1 MRGGVMLAR
10 YKTKSFLKSII
21 FRYIDDEITAMGS
34 QLAYS
39 LLLAFFPFLILLMT
53 LVGYSSVKSEDVIA
67 ALGTILPI
75 DVLKLVKNTVVEVV
89 DTRRSGLL
97 SISMVSTVWTA
108 SNGFN
113 AVIRGLNK
121 AYDEKEKRPY
131 WKVQLTAILCTIG
144 LVLIIIVAFALL
156 VFGEIGVKFLIS
168 RFHVTP
174 RVEYIIDFSRYIIG
188 LTVMIIVFNAVYR
201 YTPSKRLTWGETLPG
216 AVFTTIGWTLISVG
230 FSYYVN
236 NFGSYS
242 RIYGSLGAV
251 IALMSWLF
259 ISSVII
265 LIGGEINATL
275 AYRKLDLEKH
285 KGAKY

>member
-1 MRGGVMLAR
+1 MLAR

>member
-1 MRGGVMLAR
+1 MAR
-10 YKTKSFLKSII
+10 YKPRSFLRSII
-21 FRYIDDEITAMGS
+21 FRYIDDEITAMAS

-39 LLLAFFPFLILLMT
+39 LLLSFFPFLILLIT
-53 LVGYSSVKSEDVIA
+53 LIGYSSLRSDDVLA
-67 ALGTILPI
+67 ALGTILPN
-75 DVLKLVKNTVVEVV
+75 DVMNLIKNTVVEIVE
-89 DTRRSGLL
+89 TRRTGLL
-97 SISMVSTVWTA
+97 SFSMITTVWTA

-121 AYDEKEKRPY
+121 AYDEKEKRPF

-144 LVLIIIVAFALL
+144 LIVVIVTALALL
-156 VFGEIGVKFLIS
+156 VFGEIGVRFLINKFNLS
-168 RFHVTP
+168 Q
-174 RVEYIIDFSRYIIG
+174 RVEFIVDFGRYIIG
-188 LTVMIIVFNAVYR
+188 LTSMIIVFNAVYR
-201 YTPSKRLTWGETLPG
+201 YTPSKRLTWFETLPG
-216 AVFTTIGWTLISVG
+216 AIFATVGWTVTSIG

-236 NFGSYS
+236 NFGNYS
-242 RIYGSLGAV
+242 KIYGSLGAI

-285 KGAKY
+285 KGNKY